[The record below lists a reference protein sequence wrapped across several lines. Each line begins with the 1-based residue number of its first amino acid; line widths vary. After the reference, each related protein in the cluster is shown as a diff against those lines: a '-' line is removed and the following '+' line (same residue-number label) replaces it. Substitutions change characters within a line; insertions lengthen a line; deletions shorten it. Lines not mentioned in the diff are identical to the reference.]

1 MKRLLRAARQIVR
14 GGRYLAPRLAREP
27 SRAATFLSVALGL
40 PFERPPIVVGG
51 CGRSGTSV
59 LLSLL
64 SAHPSIQA
72 VPYATHAFARTL
84 YSDRPDPEAPFEPWR
99 VWWALTRTG
108 LREGARRWCEKTAKN
123 VVNFGRLASYF
134 DGDVRLI
141 HIVRDGRDV
150 VTSKHRVDRDGYWI
164 APERWVR
171 DVSAGL
177 RHRHLEC
184 VHTVRYEDLVDS
196 TEETLRRMGAFLGE
210 DLGRLPGRWFHGARV
225 QEFGPFDRRV
235 ARPLDDSS
243 VGRWRGPEY
252 RDRVERLL
260 ETPGARELLEELG
273 YGV

>member
-225 QEFGPFDRRV
+225 REFGPFDRRV

>member
-260 ETPGARELLEELG
+260 ETPGARELLEGLG

>member
-243 VGRWRGPEY
+243 VGRWRGPGY